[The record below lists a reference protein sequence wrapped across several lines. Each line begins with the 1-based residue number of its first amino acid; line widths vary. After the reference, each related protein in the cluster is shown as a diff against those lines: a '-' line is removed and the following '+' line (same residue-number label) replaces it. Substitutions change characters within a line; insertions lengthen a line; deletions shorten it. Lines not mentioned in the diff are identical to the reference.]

1 MRQPESTPDTER
13 FGEVTPLPQARSGH
27 SLLHESL
34 VWDNHGCMPVQRPH
48 DTSFLP
54 QLNRYRAAGVDAIM
68 LNAGF
73 GDMGIEDHVRTLASL
88 RHWIKARP
96 SEYVLI
102 ESVDDIELARSTG
115 RLAVGFDI
123 EGGNAIADQIS
134 LIQLYYD
141 LGVRWMLLAYNSNNR
156 LGGGCQD
163 DDTGLTD
170 FGREVIAEMEH
181 VGMLLC
187 CSHTGHRTARE
198 VLAVA
203 TNPVIFSHSNPS
215 ALHAHPRNIPDD
227 LIHACAAT
235 GGLIGINGIETFLGE
250 GKNQIETFSR
260 HLDYVVQLVGPQH
273 VGLGL
278 DYVFDTQELDGYLT
292 KMGHAFPTELGYKK
306 GVRMV
311 APESLEEIVQTL
323 MNWGYQ
329 DADIQAVLGG
339 NLMRVASK
347 VWKPTQMDSKGPL
360 NQAGVSPSIAVVRKE
375 GGH

>member
-1 MRQPESTPDTER
+1 MPHPESKSDN
-13 FGEVTPLPQARSGH
+13 FGEATPRPPPRSSR
-27 SLLHESL
+27 SLLRESL

-48 DTSFLP
+48 DTAFLP
-54 QLNRYRAAGVDAIM
+54 QLNRYRAAGVDAVM

-73 GDMGIEDHVRTLASL
+73 GDMGIDDHVRTLASL
-88 RHWIKARP
+88 RHWLKARP

-102 ESVDDIELARSTG
+102 DTVDDIALARATG

-141 LGVRWMLLAYNSNNR
+141 LGVRWMLLTYNNNNR

-163 DDTGLTD
+163 NDTGLTD
-170 FGREVIAEMEH
+170 FGRKVIAEMES

-187 CSHTGHRTARE
+187 CSHTGHRTVRE
-198 VLAVA
+198 VFAVA
-203 TNPVIFSHSNPS
+203 TKPIIFSHSNPS
-215 ALHAHPRNIPDD
+215 ALHVHPRNIPDD
-227 LIHACAAT
+227 LIRTCAAT
-235 GGLIGINGIETFLGE
+235 GGLIGINGIGTFLGDNE
-250 GKNQIETFSR
+250 NQIETFSR
-260 HLDYVVQLVGPQH
+260 HIDYIVQLVGPQH

-278 DYVFDTQELDGYLT
+278 DYVFDAQELDSYLA
-292 KMGHAFPTELGYKK
+292 KMRHAFPAELGYHK

-311 APESLEEIVQTL
+311 APEQLEGIVQTL

-339 NLMRVASK
+339 NLMRVARQ
-347 VWKPTQMDSKGPL
+347 VWKPAKLNDGGSMARHGESPQM
-360 NQAGVSPSIAVVRKE
+360 VIADEE
-375 GGH
+375 GRR